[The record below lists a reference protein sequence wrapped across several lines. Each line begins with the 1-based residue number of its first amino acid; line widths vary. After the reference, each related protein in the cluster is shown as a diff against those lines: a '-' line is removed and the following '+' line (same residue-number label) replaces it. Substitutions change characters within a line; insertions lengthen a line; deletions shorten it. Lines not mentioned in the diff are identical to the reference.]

1 MKNFR
6 QWLSEKPCFLGPF
19 VRIPRPEIVEILAF
33 SGFDFV
39 VVDLEHGGNIMP
51 DKLYT
56 LLLAAEKNNIKL
68 IVRTPGVKEEY
79 CKWLLDIGVDGLQI
93 PHIKTAE
100 DACKAVTFS
109 RFAPAGE
116 RGLCRFVRAAE
127 FANIPKETYLSHANE
142 QSGIILQIEG
152 KEGLDN
158 IGDIVKVP
166 GIDMI
171 YIGPYDMSQ
180 SLGLIGQIWHEDVIT
195 AIRKIV
201 TICKEAGIHT
211 GIFTDT
217 PEGVQKW
224 KELGITYINYR
235 IDVELFL
242 TPTKNHVADI
252 KNLFKNAP

>member
-6 QWLSEKPCFLGPF
+6 QWLSEKTYFLGPF

-51 DKLYT
+51 DKLYP

-79 CKWLLDIGVDGLQI
+79 CKWLLDLGVDGLQI

-100 DACKAVTFS
+100 DARNAVSFS
-109 RFAPAGE
+109 RFAPVGE

-127 FANIPKETYLSHANE
+127 FSNLSKETYLSSANT

-152 KEGLDN
+152 KEGLKN
-158 IGDIVKVP
+158 IREIVKVP

-180 SLGLIGQIWHEDVIT
+180 SLGLIGQIWHEDVVA
-195 AIRKIV
+195 AIREIV
-201 TICKEAGIHT
+201 AVCKEAGIFT

-217 PEGVQKW
+217 PEGIRKW

-242 TPTKNHVADI
+242 TPTKKHIAEI
-252 KNLFKNAP
+252 KS

>member
-6 QWLSEKPCFLGPF
+6 QWLSEKPYFLGPF
-19 VRIPRPEIVEILAF
+19 VRIPRPEIIEILAF

-39 VVDLEHGGNIMP
+39 VADLEHGGNIMP
-51 DKLYT
+51 DKLYP
-56 LLLAAEKNNIKL
+56 LLLAAEKNNIKF
-68 IVRTPGVKEEY
+68 IVRTPGIKEEY
-79 CKWLLDIGVDGLQI
+79 CKSLLDLGVDGLQI
-93 PHIKTAE
+93 PHIKTE
-100 DACKAVTFS
+100 KDARKAVSFS
-109 RFAPAGE
+109 RFSPMGE

-127 FANIPKETYLSHANE
+127 FSNTSKENYLANANA

-152 KEGLDN
+152 KEGLEN
-158 IGDIVKVP
+158 IRDIVNVP

-180 SLGLIGQIWHEDVIT
+180 SLGVIGQIWHETVVA
-195 AIRKIV
+195 AIKEIV
-201 TICKEAGIHT
+201 AVCKKAGIHT

-217 PEGVQKW
+217 PEGVQRW

-242 TPTKNHVADI
+242 TPTKNHIMDI
-252 KNLFKNAP
+252 KNGLQ